1 MVVGKIPVSS
11 GRAIRIPVSSGREI
25 KIRIS
30 VPIREAIIPT
40 NGNAAGNQ
48 SPRFKAGGILLG
60 QSCFKPGSHG
70 GFLCF
75 PSQPCLSLNFHLLQH
90 HFLFL
95 SILFQCYSLSSQLC
109 FLPTY
114 PCLNSL
120 WAKRWLWSSSLG
132 FDWSWSLCEFVPA
145 PPIAQN
151 RMD

>member
-70 GFLCF
+70 GFTLPVVELPSSATPF
-75 PSQPCLSLNFHLLQH
+75 PVPVDIVPV
-90 HFLFL
+90 LF
-95 SILFQCYSLSSQLC
+95 
-109 FLPTY
+109 
-114 PCLNSL
+114 
-120 WAKRWLWSSSLG
+120 
-132 FDWSWSLCEFVPA
+132 VV
-145 PPIAQN
+145 
-151 RMD
+151 